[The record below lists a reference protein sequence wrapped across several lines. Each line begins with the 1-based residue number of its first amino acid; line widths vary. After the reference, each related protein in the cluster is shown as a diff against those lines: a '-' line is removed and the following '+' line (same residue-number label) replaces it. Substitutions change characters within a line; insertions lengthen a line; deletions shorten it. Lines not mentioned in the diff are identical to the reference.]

1 MNWLMQTGK
10 HDGFH
15 MSISSPEIILA
26 LDLEDRAQINQ
37 VLKSTGDRLNWVKV
51 GLQSYLRDG
60 TSLVEELADSG
71 KKVFLD
77 LKLHDIPNTMAKAL
91 ESLAGLPVGM
101 ITLHACAGPEALYRC
116 ANFARETMPGITLLG
131 VTVLTSTNQEGLEAI
146 GVKSPVEEQVVRL
159 ASLAVD
165 QGIGG
170 IVCSPLELPRL
181 RKALPSATTLVTPG
195 IRPANADAGD
205 QKRIMTPAQAKQ
217 AGANYLVIGRP
228 ILAAPDPE
236 KALDSILE
244 ELAY

>member
-1 MNWLMQTGK
+1 MQTAK
-10 HDGFH
+10 HDRCF

-37 VLKSTGDRLNWVKV
+37 VLKSTGDRLTWVKV

-60 TSLVEELADSG
+60 VSLVEELADSG

-77 LKLHDIPNTMAKAL
+77 LKLHDIPNTMEKAL
-91 ESLAGLPVGM
+91 ESLAVPVGM
-101 ITLHACAGPEALYRC
+101 ITLHACAGPEALHRC
-116 ANFARETMPGITLLG
+116 ANFARETMPDVTLLG

-146 GVKSPVEEQVVRL
+146 GVKSPVEEQVSRL

-170 IVCSPLELPRL
+170 IVCSPLELPQL
-181 RKALPSATTLVTPG
+181 RQALPNKTTLVTPG
-195 IRPANADAGD
+195 IRPANSDAGD

-228 ILAAPDPE
+228 ILAAIDPE
-236 KALDSILE
+236 KALESILE
-244 ELAY
+244 ELAD

>member
-1 MNWLMQTGK
+1 
-10 HDGFH
+10 
-15 MSISSPEIILA
+15 MSTSSPEIILA
-26 LDLEDRAQINQ
+26 LDLEERAQINQ
-37 VLKSTGDRLNWVKV
+37 VLKSTGDRLSWVKV

-60 TSLVEELADSG
+60 ASLVQELADSG

-91 ESLAGLPVGM
+91 ESLADLPVGM
-101 ITLHACAGPEALYRC
+101 ITLHACAGPEALNRC
-116 ANFARETMPGITLLG
+116 ANFARETMPNVTLLG

-146 GVKSPVEEQVVRL
+146 GVTSPVEEQVSRL
-159 ASLAVD
+159 ASVAVD

-181 RKALPSATTLVTPG
+181 RQALPPSTILVTPG
-195 IRPANADAGD
+195 IRPSDADAGD
-205 QKRIMTPAQAKQ
+205 QKRIMTPALAKQ

-228 ILAAPDPE
+228 ILAAPDPG

-244 ELAY
+244 ELVD